1 VITPELTHV
10 GILVENLAAD
20 IERYSRILGLHFRP
34 PNPASFAIVEEGGA
48 SAPAELW
55 MTYSM
60 EGPPYVELMQATG
73 SGVWLVNLGCA
84 VAFVGGLFAFC
95 ERTPNPWLALAVAMP
110 YMAIVMP
117 MNYTRQ
123 GAAFG
128 FVLWALIALQDGH
141 IRRFAVLI
149 VVAALFHKSAAL
161 LMPLGA
167 LAGTR
172 NWFWAFLWISIAS
185 ALVYVLLLAGGR
197 VAIVDNYLGQRM
209 FSEGAN
215 IRVAMNSIAAF
226 LYLALR
232 NRLDLGP
239 DARRLWTRY
248 SLITLLFIPALI
260 LSPSS
265 TAVDRVAL
273 YFAPIQILVL
283 SQLPRIAVRPSLS
296 TATACVVVSAYA
308 IVLFVWFNFS
318 PFAHAWLPY
327 RFYPFEVL

>member
-1 VITPELTHV
+1 
-10 GILVENLAAD
+10 
-20 IERYSRILGLHFRP
+20 
-34 PNPASFAIVEEGGA
+34 
-48 SAPAELW
+48 
-55 MTYSM
+55 
-60 EGPPYVELMQATG
+60 
-73 SGVWLVNLGCA
+73 
-84 VAFVGGLFAFC
+84 
-95 ERTPNPWLALAVAMP
+95 
-110 YMAIVMP
+110 